1 MTTDIK
7 ICGLKTQAALDAA
20 LGDCDAHEARYVG
33 LVFFPKSPRN
43 VDIDLARRLA
53 ERARGKAKVVA
64 LLVDPDDTLVDQ
76 VTAGVAPDFL
86 QLHGRETVERIKQ
99 IRQRTSASIIKAVGV
114 TTSEDVSKAVDYDA
128 PGAIADIV
136 LFDAKPPAGGEL
148 PGGNGLPFDWRVLA
162 NAADIAGRK
171 YMLSGGLTPDNVAA
185 AIELTKAAMVDVS
198 SGVEFGPGQK
208 DPELIARFIRAVKTA
223 KQAD

>member
-20 LGDCDAHEARYVG
+20 LGDCNADEARYVG
-33 LVFFPKSPRN
+33 LVFFRKSPRN

-53 ERARGKAKVVA
+53 DRARGKAKVVA
-64 LLVDPDDTLVDQ
+64 LLVDPDDELVDQ
-76 VTAGVAPDFL
+76 VTADVAPDFL

-99 IRQRTSASIIKAVGV
+99 IRQRTSVGIIKAVGV
-114 TTSEDVSKAVDYDA
+114 TTSDDVSKALVYDA

-136 LFDAKPPAGGEL
+136 LLDAKPPAGAEL

-162 NAADIAGRK
+162 NAPDTAGRK
-171 YMLSGGLTPDNVAA
+171 FMLSGGLTPDNVAA
-185 AIELTKAAMVDVS
+185 AIELTKVATVDVS
-198 SGVEFGPGQK
+198 SGVELGPGQK